1 MRRGQA
7 TAIAAHLR
15 IGPGWPGVP
24 SGYGR
29 VVRNRRVAVLGVAS
43 SAGTH
48 HAGQERAPAALRA
61 AGLVDRLRAGGIDVE
76 DRGDVVH
83 EVFVADE
90 MASRARNLRAVVRVA
105 RTAADVVADTLAG
118 GALPLVLGGDCT
130 ITLGVVAGV
139 QRIDPAPGLLYFDG
153 DADLSTPGTTS
164 SGVLDAMGIAHLL
177 GLADTELAGLGP
189 RTPALDDHSIALIG
203 YDGSD
208 AESFSGTTL
217 AARPDLVAF
226 ADHEVRSDPE
236 RCARDA
242 VAALRRWTT
251 NVIVH
256 FDVDAV
262 DSRDLPLANYPH
274 YGTGVALADAARVLS
289 VLCAA
294 PGLAAI
300 VLTEVNPSYD
310 PTGRQLA
317 RYVDA
322 VVTAI
327 THALTTS

>member
-1 MRRGQA
+1 M
-7 TAIAAHLR
+7 
-15 IGPGWPGVP
+15 V
-24 SGYGR
+24 
-29 VVRNRRVAVLGVAS
+29 VLGVAS

-48 HAGQERAPAALRA
+48 HAGQEQAPAALRA

-76 DRGDVVH
+76 DRGDLVH
-83 EVFVADE
+83 EVFAADE
-90 MASRARNLRAVVRVA
+90 MASRARNLAAVLRVA
-105 RTAADVVADTLAG
+105 RTAADAVAGTLAG

-130 ITLGVVAGV
+130 ITLRVVAGV
-139 QRIDPAPGLLYFDG
+139 QRFDPAAGLLYFDG
-153 DADLSTPGTTS
+153 DADLSTPDTTS

-177 GLADTELAGLGP
+177 GLADTELARLGP
-189 RTPALDDHSIALIG
+189 RPALDDDRVALIG

-217 AARPDLVAF
+217 AAHPDLVAF
-226 ADHEVRSDPE
+226 ADHEVRADPE

-242 VAALRRWTT
+242 VASVGRRATS
-251 NVIVH
+251 VIAH

-274 YGTGVALADAARVLS
+274 YGTGVALADAARVLT

-300 VLTEVNPSYD
+300 VLTEVNPSHD
-310 PTGRQLA
+310 PTGRLLA

-322 VVTAI
+322 VATAI
-327 THALTTS
+327 TDGLTTA

>member
-1 MRRGQA
+1 MGKR
-7 TAIAAHLR
+7 
-15 IGPGWPGVP
+15 
-24 SGYGR
+24 R
-29 VVRNRRVAVLGVAS
+29 VVVLGVAS

-61 AGLVDRLRAGGIDVE
+61 AGLLDRLRAGGIEVE
-76 DRGDVVH
+76 DRGDLVH
-83 EVFVADE
+83 EVFAADE
-90 MASRARNLRAVVRVA
+90 MASRARNLPAVVRVA
-105 RTAADVVADTLAG
+105 RTAADAVAGALAG

-139 QRIDPAPGLLYFDG
+139 QRIDPAAGLLYFDG
-153 DADLSTPGTTS
+153 DADLSTPDTTS

-177 GLADTELAGLGP
+177 GLADTELARLGP
-189 RTPALDDHSIALIG
+189 SIPALDDDRVALIG

-226 ADHEVRSDPE
+226 SDDEVRADPE

-242 VAALRRWTT
+242 VASVCRRATS
-251 NVIVH
+251 VIAH

-274 YGTGVALADAARVLS
+274 YGTGVALADAARVLT

-300 VLTEVNPSYD
+300 VLTEVNPSHD

-322 VVTAI
+322 VATAI
-327 THALTTS
+327 TDGLTTA

>member
-1 MRRGQA
+1 M
-7 TAIAAHLR
+7 
-15 IGPGWPGVP
+15 V
-24 SGYGR
+24 
-29 VVRNRRVAVLGVAS
+29 VLGVAS

-48 HAGQERAPAALRA
+48 HAGQEQAPAALRA
-61 AGLVDRLRAGGIDVE
+61 AGLVDRLRGGGIDVE
-76 DRGDVVH
+76 DRGDLVH
-83 EVFVADE
+83 EVFAADE
-90 MASRARNLRAVVRVA
+90 MASRARNLAAVVRVA
-105 RTAADVVADTLAG
+105 RTAADAVAGTLAG

-139 QRIDPAPGLLYFDG
+139 QRIDPAAGLLYFDG
-153 DADLSTPGTTS
+153 DADLSTPDTTS

-177 GLADTELAGLGP
+177 GLADTELARLGP
-189 RTPALDDHSIALIG
+189 RTPALDDDRVALIG

-226 ADHEVRSDPE
+226 ADHEVRADPE

-242 VAALRRWTT
+242 VASVGRRATS
-251 NVIVH
+251 VIAH

-274 YGTGVALADAARVLS
+274 YGTGVALADAARVLT

-300 VLTEVNPSYD
+300 VLTEVNPSHD

-322 VVTAI
+322 VAPAI
-327 THALTTS
+327 TDGLTTA